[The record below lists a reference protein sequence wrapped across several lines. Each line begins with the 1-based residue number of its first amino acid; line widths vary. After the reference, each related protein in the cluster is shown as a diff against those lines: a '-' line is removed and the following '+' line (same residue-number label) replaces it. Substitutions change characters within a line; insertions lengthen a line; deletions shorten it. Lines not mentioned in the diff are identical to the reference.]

1 MATISINDI
10 SLAEGNAG
18 TTNFNFTVSLS
29 APSAQAVQVN
39 FGTANGT
46 AFSQRGDYTASSG
59 LVTFNP
65 GVTTQTVTI
74 PVTGDTLY
82 APNENFFVNLS
93 NPVGAAI
100 ADAQGVG
107 TIVNDDNRVFN
118 FTNAKWD
125 LSGTPSAQLLGTFVL
140 GPQGQLVSTNIS
152 TTPGESQV
160 TDLAANDGNPGTPP
174 TINIPSAIYT
184 GAPRPNEIQPRLFQ
198 QGAQPPQPADQFF
211 RLVVFSTT
219 FPFPVQLMQLSFP
232 GDAINFTG
240 GAFAPDDSFGTT
252 IDPITGTPF
261 LFENFETRVVPAGTF
276 PGQLTTLLYQRRISG
291 GGTIANGGA
300 VLDPLSIEPTTNLPT
315 IPSGTGSLRLG
326 TNLAEA
332 ITGGTGNDTM
342 YGYAGSDSLDGGAG
356 NDYIDGG
363 IDNDVMYGGMGNDTL
378 VGGAGNDTLT
388 GVIFPTSGN
397 PTPGLGEIDS
407 LIGGANADTFVL
419 GDVFAVYYNDNNAAS
434 AGLSDYAIITGFSTA
449 EDFIRLKAPIAGAG
463 GYLVGAS
470 PIASLV
476 GSGIFFDTDNSA
488 TLTAN
493 DELIAVLTGI
503 APSPA
508 INARFVSA

>member
-10 SLAEGNAG
+10 SIAEGNAG

-29 APSAQAVQVN
+29 APSAQTVQVN
-39 FGTANGT
+39 FNTANGT
-46 AFSQRGDYTASSG
+46 AFAQRNDYVASSG
-59 LVTFNP
+59 LVTFAP
-65 GVTTQTVTI
+65 GVTTRTVTI
-74 PVTGDTLY
+74 PVTADTLY

-93 NPVGAAI
+93 NPVGATI

-118 FTNAKWD
+118 FVNANWN

-140 GPQGQLVSTNIS
+140 GPQGQLVSTNFS
-152 TTPGESQV
+152 TTSGESQV
-160 TDLAANDGNPGTPP
+160 TDQAANDGNPDTPP
-174 TINIPSAIYT
+174 TINIPGAIYT
-184 GAPRPNEIQPRLFQ
+184 GAPRPNEIQPRLFEEF
-198 QGAQPPQPADQFF
+198 GQPPQPADQFF

-252 IDPITGTPF
+252 IDPITGNPF
-261 LFENFETRVVPAGTF
+261 LFENFETTVVTAGTF
-276 PGQLTTLLYQRRISG
+276 PGQLTPLLYQRRIAG

-300 VLDPLSIEPTTNLPT
+300 VLDPLSVEPSTNILPV
-315 IPSGTGSLRLG
+315 IPSGAGSLRLG
-326 TNLAEA
+326 TNLADA
-332 ITGGTGNDTM
+332 ITGGAGNDTM

-363 IDNDVMYGGMGNDTL
+363 IDSDILYGGIGNDTVL
-378 VGGAGNDTLT
+378 GGAGNDTLI
-388 GVIFPTSGN
+388 GVVFPPAGN
-397 PTPGLGEIDS
+397 PGLGEIDS

-419 GDVFAVYYNDNNAAS
+419 GDGFSVYYNDNNAANP
-434 AGLSDYAIITGFSTA
+434 GLSDYAIISGFSTT
-449 EDFIRLKAPIAGAG
+449 EDFIRLKAPLSGAS

-470 PIASLV
+470 PIASLA
-476 GSGIFFDTDNSA
+476 GSGLFFDTDNSA

-493 DELIAVLTGI
+493 DELIAVITGI